1 MVELRLVADAAAR
14 GPARYVPVAPADAP
28 AIDAAAA
35 TLGATSTAG
44 WSTVEHRTLDGVV
57 ALGQALGADAVE
69 VAIEPADDA
78 TDAALAACRARR
90 IRTIRQLRRALPV
103 PPEPDAIVPGSTPTE
118 VTLRSFC
125 PGTDDEAD
133 WLRVNAR
140 AFAWHPEQGFVDADD
155 LAGML
160 RAPWFDAE
168 GFVVATRAGDLV
180 GFCWTK
186 VHGGGTT
193 AMGEIYAIGVDPDAQ
208 GIGLGRRLV
217 LAGLDHLDSLGVS
230 TAMLWVEADNTAALH
245 LYDAL
250 GFVPH
255 HDKRYYLRPVAS

>member
-1 MVELRLVADAAAR
+1 M
-14 GPARYVPVAPADAP
+14 
-28 AIDAAAA
+28 
-35 TLGATSTAG
+35 
-44 WSTVEHRTLDGVV
+44 
-57 ALGQALGADAVE
+57 
-69 VAIEPADDA
+69 
-78 TDAALAACRARR
+78 
-90 IRTIRQLRRALPV
+90 
-103 PPEPDAIVPGSTPTE
+103 
-118 VTLRSFC
+118 TLRSFR

-168 GFVVATRAGDLV
+168 GFVVATRRRPRGLLLDE
-180 GFCWTK
+180 GPRR
-186 VHGGGTT
+186 GTT